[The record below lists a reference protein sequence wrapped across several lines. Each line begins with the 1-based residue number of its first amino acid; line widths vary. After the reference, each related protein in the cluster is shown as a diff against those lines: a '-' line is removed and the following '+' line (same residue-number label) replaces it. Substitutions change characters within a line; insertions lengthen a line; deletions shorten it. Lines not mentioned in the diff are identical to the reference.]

1 MTHSQFQNSKY
12 IVEALIVNS
21 DILNQIRCNATTPA
35 AYSWVSSFR
44 INAEGS
50 VWGGW
55 IEDDGEGVGGK
66 VEVGRNVGGKGKEE
80 KIDWEGR

>member
-21 DILNQIRCNATTPA
+21 DILNQIRCNATTPV

-50 VWGGW
+50 VWGG
-55 IEDDGEGVGGK
+55 
-66 VEVGRNVGGKGKEE
+66 
-80 KIDWEGR
+80 

>member
-50 VWGGW
+50 VWGG
-55 IEDDGEGVGGK
+55 VN
-66 VEVGRNVGGKGKEE
+66 R
-80 KIDWEGR
+80 R